1 MLATPLQAA
10 LKTFKLVKSD
20 ASLESMDKLVRT
32 CALCFAP
39 RRKTENAQPTRLTT
53 DTVGI
58 PRNLIKCFYA
68 N

>member
-1 MLATPLQAA
+1 MVATPLQAA

-39 RRKTENAQPTRLTT
+39 RRMT
-53 DTVGI
+53 
-58 PRNLIKCFYA
+58 
-68 N
+68 